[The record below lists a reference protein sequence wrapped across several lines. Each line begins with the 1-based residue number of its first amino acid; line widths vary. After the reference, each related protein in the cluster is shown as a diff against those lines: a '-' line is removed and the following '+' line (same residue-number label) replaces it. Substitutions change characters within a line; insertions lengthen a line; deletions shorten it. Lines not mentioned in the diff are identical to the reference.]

1 MVNTEDDETFDKN
14 KQKFKIG
21 DNIKQG
27 IGRIKHKIDERK
39 EETLQKLEVSKPE
52 SQKQVKVL
60 VENVQYEIDNSKTE
74 FME

>member
-1 MVNTEDDETFDKN
+1 MATLEDDETLDKN

-27 IGRIKHKIDERK
+27 IGKIKHKIDERK
-39 EETLQKLEVSKPE
+39 EETLQKIEVSKLD

-60 VENVQYEIDNSKTE
+60 VENIQYEIDKSKNE